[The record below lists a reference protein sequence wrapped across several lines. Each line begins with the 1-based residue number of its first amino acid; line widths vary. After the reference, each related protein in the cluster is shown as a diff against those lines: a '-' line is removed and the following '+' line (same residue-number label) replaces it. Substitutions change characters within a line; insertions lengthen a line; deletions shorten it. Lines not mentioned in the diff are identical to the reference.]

1 MRSNDHSW
9 NPSLCL
15 PQILTA
21 FVKPI
26 YRQEKYN
33 RCVRS
38 ILYWTKTTPILLFVP
53 FLPPTSSAGSKLWPA
68 SLSKPSFY
76 SCFRNWVILLYNFWI
91 LFVCLV
97 PEFWS
102 SLLYCSG
109 FPPPSASLIGLPFG
123 IVKFPWAHSLP
134 SWRLPTAPCQ
144 ALLIPCPACLVNT
157 TTSLT
162 QTQSYFLLKDSPLSY
177 YFPLI
182 SLSRF
187 WALVNPI

>member
-76 SCFRNWVILLYNFWI
+76 SCFRNWVISLYNFWI

-123 IVKFPWAHSLP
+123 IVKFLLGSLFTFLEATYCTLSGSPDTMPCLP
-134 SWRLPTAPCQ
+134 SQHYYVTH
-144 ALLIPCPACLVNT
+144 
-157 TTSLT
+157 S
-162 QTQSYFLLKDSPLSY
+162 DSILFSAQGFTFIILFSPDK
-177 YFPLI
+177 P
-182 SLSRF
+182 
-187 WALVNPI
+187 V